1 MSIYKVLLKTNFIE
15 LSQFSNVFVMQLVV
29 DAINKFI
36 LISVNLFHLSK
47 GNKIM
52 DIYLNMKRI
61 SM

>member
-29 DAINKFI
+29 DAINKFT
-36 LISVNLFHLSK
+36 LISVNLLHLSK

-52 DIYLNMKRI
+52 DIYLNIKRI